1 MNIGDLVPRKDYE
14 YYIVEKL
21 FVNPKK
27 QGDMDD
33 LDDWDDYSDYKIGE
47 KIIAEK
53 KYLTRDVGGYADS
66 FKEFL
71 KKYCRVATLEEENKM
86 YEEEFSNALVLDIY
100 GDKSYNVGFYYVPTK
115 DVGLDEYTHEQDS
128 WERWKK
134 KEKIFKNL
142 GIDSATFYEIDDEGK
157 FIYVEGRKAND
168 ELLKYCRLAT
178 PEEAKTFNAIVAE
191 RKRIQREKYLA
202 EKQAEEQEKIDR
214 YNKNKSDS
222 NYYPGSCGNYNQVLV
237 NSDGTPEKSK
247 LYDLYTIKQFYNELI
262 KSGKFDKEI
271 LEKIMLYGGTVP
283 YILSNTQEE
292 TRKFGDIDIFIPIQN
307 MKVFR
312 NELLDK
318 PYFEMNFDSME
329 LTEKAGLLVAGSRF
343 ERPWFMGDDDDI
355 EAYREYERMV
365 SKLQDEARKKI
376 VFQDYGFKGSL
387 FGINI
392 SVFPIYQWNKDNKLD
407 ICAKSFRIGKE
418 DGDSKFLL
426 NTVVTHNTPITS
438 FSKLV
443 EICGGQIGAANIE
456 YTIASKKSAINHGYI
471 LRQESDL
478 ADLQFIEDH
487 KSILG
492 INDALVKH
500 YEENI
505 PDYGIA
511 KVYRIKRNYEVCEY
525 TPEQYKNIVTRNHK
539 PS

>member
-1 MNIGDLVPRKDYE
+1 MNIGDIVPMAHYE

-27 QGDMDD
+27 QSDMDEV
-33 LDDWDDYSDYKIGE
+33 DDWDDYSDYQIGE
-47 KIIAEK
+47 KIIVEK
-53 KYLTRDVGGYADS
+53 ELLTRKMGGYAVS

-71 KKYCRVATLEEENKM
+71 QKNCRVASPEEAVEM
-86 YEEEFSNALVLDIY
+86 YRDEFSNALIVDVY
-100 GDKSYNVGFYYVPTK
+100 EDKSYSVNFYYVPIV
-115 DVGLDEYTHEQDS
+115 DIGLDEYTQEQEH
-128 WERWKK
+128 WEKRRK

-142 GIDSATFYEIDDEGK
+142 GIEYTIFHEIDDEGK
-157 FIYVEGRKAND
+157 FIYVEGRKADNN
-168 ELLKYCRLAT
+168 LLKYCRLAT
-178 PEEAKTFNAIVAE
+178 PEEAKKFNAIVAE
-191 RKRIQREKYLA
+191 RKRKKQEKYLA

-214 YNKNKSDS
+214 YNRNKSDS

-247 LYDLYTIKQFYNELI
+247 SYDLYTIRQFYNELI

-271 LEKIMLYGGTVP
+271 LEKIILYGGTVP
-283 YILSNTQEE
+283 YILSDTQEE
-292 TRKFGDIDIFIPIQN
+292 TRKFGDVDIFIPIEN

-312 NELLDK
+312 NALLDK
-318 PYFEMNFDSME
+318 PYFEMRFDSME
-329 LTEKAGLLVAGSRF
+329 LTQKAGLTVTSPKF
-343 ERPWFMGDDDDI
+343 QRPWFTGDDDDMQ
-355 EAYREYERMV
+355 AYRKYQKMV
-365 SKLQDEARKKI
+365 STLEAEARKKRI
-376 VFQDYGFKGSL
+376 FQDYGFKGSL

-426 NTVVTHNTPITS
+426 NTVVTHNTPIAS

-443 EICGGQIGAANIE
+443 EICGGQIGTASIE

-492 INDALVKH
+492 IDDDLVTH

-525 TPEQYKNIVTRNHK
+525 TPEQYRNIVTRNHK

>member
-1 MNIGDLVPRKDYE
+1 MNIGDIVPRDGYE

-27 QGDMDD
+27 QSNMDD

-47 KIIAEK
+47 RIIAEK

-71 KKYCRVATLEEENKM
+71 QNNCRVATPDEETEM
-86 YEEEFSNALVLDIY
+86 YREEFSNSLILDVY
-100 GDKSYNVGFYYVPTK
+100 EDKSYNVSFYYVPTK
-115 DVGLDEYTHEQDS
+115 EIGLDEYTKEQDS
-128 WERWKK
+128 WERWRKK
-134 KEKIFKNL
+134 DKIFEKM
-142 GIDSATFYEIDDEGK
+142 GIDSATFYKIDDEGK
-157 FIYVEGRKAND
+157 FIYVEGHKADDN
-168 ELLKYCRLAT
+168 LLNYCRLAT
-178 PEEAKTFNAIVAE
+178 PEEAKEFNKIVAE
-191 RKRIQREKYLA
+191 RKRIKHEKIISK
-202 EKQAEEQEKIDR
+202 KQTEEQEKKNR

-262 KSGKFDKEI
+262 KSGKFDKNI

-283 YILSNTQEE
+283 YILSNTQKE
-292 TRKFGDIDIFIPIQN
+292 TRKFGDIDIFIPIEN

-312 NELLDK
+312 NALLDK
-318 PYFEMNFDSME
+318 PYFTMNFDSME
-329 LTEKAGLLVAGSRF
+329 LTEKAGLVVAGPRF
-343 ERPWFMGDDDDI
+343 QRPWYMGDDDDI
-355 EAYREYERMV
+355 EKYREYEIMV
-365 SKLQDEARKKI
+365 SKLEEEARKKTI
-376 VFQDYGFKGSL
+376 FQDYGFKGSL

-392 SVFPIYQWNKDNKLD
+392 SVFPIYQWNRDNKLD

-426 NTVVTHNTPITS
+426 NTVVTRNTPITS

-443 EICGGQIGAANIE
+443 EICGGQIGAANLE

-478 ADLQFIEDH
+478 ADLQFIEDN

-492 INDALVKH
+492 IDDDLVKH
-500 YEENI
+500 YEQNI
-505 PDYGIA
+505 PNYGIA

-525 TPEQYKNIVTRNHK
+525 TPEQYRDMVTRNHK